1 MQNTLLPLVI
11 YMRQPFWL
19 LTLIMF
25 NSERIKYGQGIASM
39 FDTSKN
45 IYTATIRPYYKIKH
59 NLYDKKLEALVYSK
73 YFNKVFY
80 TIETDRDY
88 REAYSSSTH
97 LHLILESNYSVN
109 YKQNLS
115 KIAGIKQQHINYIEP
130 VKGIENIALYVCK
143 EMNKYGNSHHN
154 FFYN

>member
-1 MQNTLLPLVI
+1 
-11 YMRQPFWL
+11 
-19 LTLIMF
+19 MF

-45 IYTATIRPYYKIKH
+45 IYTATVRPYYNIKYH
-59 NLYDKKLEALVYSK
+59 LYDRKLEALVYRK

-80 TIETDRDY
+80 TIETDRNY
-88 REAYSSSTH
+88 KEAYGRTTH

-115 KIAGIKQQHINYIEP
+115 SYAGIQLQHINYIEP
-130 VKGIENIALYVCK
+130 VKGVENIALYVCK
-143 EMNKYGNSHHN
+143 EMNKYGDSHHN
-154 FFYN
+154 FFIN